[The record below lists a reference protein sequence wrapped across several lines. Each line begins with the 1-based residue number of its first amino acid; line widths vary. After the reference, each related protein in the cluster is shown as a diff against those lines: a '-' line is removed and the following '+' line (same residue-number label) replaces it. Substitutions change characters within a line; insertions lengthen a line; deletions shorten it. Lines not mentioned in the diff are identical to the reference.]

1 MSALEYVNP
10 IYNALRILSKDR
22 TPRQL
27 AMAVALGMMIGLLPK
42 GNLLAAG
49 FTVMLLTL
57 RVNLGVGL
65 TTAFLVTLFSGTI
78 DPLTHGI
85 GLRMMRNPTVYPLLS
100 QLHQWPVVPWMSL
113 NNSVV
118 LGSFVL
124 GIGLFYPTYHGSE
137 RAFQRLMPVLR
148 ARLGKEPT
156 AETDTAGTVSRD
168 LTSASPQPM
177 AHSGYPADSARTATA
192 ASSIGSPAVLA
203 PAATQSPAANSA
215 AMPASTPASESQSLA
230 PADLLA
236 ALGDASV
243 HAQSWDTAALNRPP
257 LMTRASLPTRKL
269 STTTNAADRLR
280 RAMPPEP
287 PSLHA
292 ATSEP
297 TAAVSPF
304 ASLLPPGSPA
314 SGPLADMRASDPA
327 CGHSD
332 APASKAPEFLG

>member
-65 TTAFLVTLFSGTI
+65 TTAFLVTLLSGSI

-85 GLRMMRNPTVYPLLS
+85 GLRMLRNPTVHPFLS

-148 ARLGKEPT
+148 ARLGKEAA
-156 AETDTAGTVSRD
+156 AETRTADKASQERIGT
-168 LTSASPQPM
+168 SPQ
-177 AHSGYPADSARTATA
+177 ATTDSGYSADSARSAPA
-192 ASSIGSPAVLA
+192 ASSIGSSAVLERT
-203 PAATQSPAANSA
+203 ATDSA
-215 AMPASTPASESQSLA
+215 ALPASAPASESASLA

-236 ALGDASV
+236 ALGNTSV
-243 HAQSWDTAALNRPP
+243 PAQSWDIAALNRPP
-257 LMTRASLPTRKL
+257 VMTRAALPTRKL
-269 STTTNAADRLR
+269 STTTTAADRLR

-292 ATSEP
+292 ANSEP
-297 TAAVSPF
+297 TTTASPF
-304 ASLLPPGSPA
+304 ASLLPPSSPA
-314 SGPLADMRASDPA
+314 TGPLADARASDPA
-327 CGHSD
+327 RGHLD